1 MNQAFADTSYWIA
14 LLNPKDQLHRRAQ
27 SVSASLSDVRIV
39 TSQWILAELLNSFAD
54 HGARIRSVASNA
66 VAVLLFDSAVT
77 VVPLSEVTFAQA
89 FLLYRERLDKSWS
102 LTDCS
107 SFLIMQEYGI
117 EAAPTYDRHFEQAGF
132 KAILR

>member
-1 MNQAFADTSYWIA
+1 MTQAFADTSYWIA
-14 LLNPKDQLHRRAQ
+14 LLNPQDQLHRRAH
-27 SVSASLSDVRIV
+27 SVSASLSDVGIV

-66 VAVLLFDSAVT
+66 VATLLLDSSVT
-77 VVPLSEVTFAQA
+77 VVPVSDVAFAEV

-107 SFLIMQEYGI
+107 TFLIMRKYGI
-117 EAAPTYDRHFEQAGF
+117 EAPLTYDRHFEQAGF

>member
-27 SVSASLSDVRIV
+27 SVSASLSDIRIV
-39 TSQWILAELLNSFAD
+39 TSEWILAELLNAFAD
-54 HGARIRSVASNA
+54 HGARIRSAASNA
-66 VAVLLFDSAVT
+66 VATLLLDSSVT
-77 VVPLSEVTFAQA
+77 VIAQTGAAFAQA

-107 SFLIMQEYGI
+107 SFLMMQEYGI
-117 EAAPTYDRHFEQAGF
+117 EAALTYDRHFEQAGF
-132 KAILR
+132 KSILR